1 VPVLVID
8 VPQSSEIAELIR
20 AGASDV
26 ALSVLGDDVVVSKTW
41 RLIRRKR

>member
-1 VPVLVID
+1 MVVD
-8 VPQSSEIAELIR
+8 VPDASEMAPLIR

-26 ALSVLGDDVVVSKTW
+26 ALAVLGDDVVVSRIW